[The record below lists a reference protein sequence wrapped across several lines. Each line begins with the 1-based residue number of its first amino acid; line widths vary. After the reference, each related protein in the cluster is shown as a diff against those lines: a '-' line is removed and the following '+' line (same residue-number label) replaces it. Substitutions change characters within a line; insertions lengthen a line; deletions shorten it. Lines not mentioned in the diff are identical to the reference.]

1 MDASSAKDALRRIV
15 GAARWVFAPLALAC
29 LAFAAWHARDSIGAT
44 LVRAQPSALATAIAL
59 WTLSHAFAP
68 VASRIVLGA
77 LGAHVRY
84 RELLAIHVAR
94 LPARYLPGGI
104 WHTVSRVADLQ
115 QRGVGRAEL
124 ATMVAAENV
133 LPPATAALLGGALLL
148 GAGVAR
154 DASLVALAAGGTLL
168 AAALALAR
176 QAVVRRRARL
186 EPRSV
191 LLAAAA
197 TIVFWS
203 IAATAFAAYWLAF
216 ADLRD
221 SAPLVAVA
229 GVYLVAWAVGFV
241 SFFAPQGIGVF
252 ESMAALFLAEDVGL
266 ADAAVLAAGF
276 RVVVLAA
283 DAIAWAML
291 QAWRGWRRA
300 RAN

>member
-1 MDASSAKDALRRIV
+1 AKAALRRIA
-15 GAARWVFAPLALAC
+15 GAARWTFAPLALAC
-29 LAFAAWHARDSIGAT
+29 LGFAAWHARDRIGAT
-44 LVRAQPSALATAIAL
+44 LVRAEPGALVAAIAL
-59 WTLSHAFAP
+59 WMSSHALAP
-68 VASRIVLGA
+68 VASRVVLGA
-77 LGAHVRY
+77 LGARVRY

-115 QRGVGRAEL
+115 QCGVGRTEL

-154 DASLVALAAGGTLL
+154 DAALVALAAGGALL
-168 AAALALAR
+168 AAALLLAR
-176 QAVVRRRARL
+176 QSLVRRHAQL

-203 IAATAFAAYWLAF
+203 VAATAFAAYWLAF
-216 ADLRD
+216 ADLRG

-252 ESMAALFLAEDVGL
+252 ESMAALFLANGVGL

-283 DAIAWAML
+283 DVLAWSML
-291 QAWRGWRRA
+291 QAWRGWRRT